1 MAVSPSAARDF
12 VYANARLVD
21 ARLYAALFEGA
32 SPDDVLRALEAYR
45 NDDGGFGHGLEPD
58 KRVPASQPLDVA
70 TALELAALAGAQA
83 HELAASTC
91 GFLAAVADDHG
102 ALPLCLPS
110 LADYPH
116 APHFAGDWAFAP
128 GLWATASVASWLHL
142 FDVEDAWLDRATS
155 FCFEELERGPDLDAH
170 GIRETLR
177 FLRHAPDRER
187 AEPLR
192 RELVARLPTAAYF
205 QSDPASEEYGVSP
218 LEFDE
223 PVVDAAALETHLDR
237 LEADQLPDGGW
248 PIAWDPLSEASRF
261 ECRGTVTVRVLER
274 LRRYGRLQD

>member
-1 MAVSPSAARDF
+1 MAASLSAARGF

-21 ARLYAALFEGA
+21 ARLFATLFEDA
-32 SPDDVLRALEAYR
+32 SPDGVLRALDAYR

-70 TALELAALAGAQA
+70 VALELAALAGADA
-83 HELAASTC
+83 HDLAASTC
-91 GFLAAVADDHG
+91 AFLASVADGDG

-116 APHFAGDWAFAP
+116 APHFAGGWAFKP
-128 GLWATASVASWLHL
+128 GLWATASVASWLHR
-142 FDVEDAWLDRATS
+142 FGVEDAWLARATAY
-155 FCFEELERGPDLDAH
+155 CFAELERGPDLDAH

-177 FLRHAPDRER
+177 FLIHVPDRER

-192 RELVARLPTAAYF
+192 ATLLALLPTAAYF
-205 QSDPASEEYGVSP
+205 RADPASEEYGVSP

-223 PVVDAAALETHLDR
+223 QVVDDAAVAAHLDR
-237 LEADQLPDGGW
+237 LESEQLPDGGW
-248 PIAWDPLSEASRF
+248 PIAWEPLSEASRF
-261 ECRGTVTVRVLER
+261 ECRGTVTVRQLER
-274 LRRYGRLQD
+274 LRRYGRL